1 MRINEVCQTCSLT
14 KKAVEYY
21 IKQGLV
27 TPMQQENGY
36 RDFPD
41 SEVARLKKIS
51 VLRNLGVPVS
61 DIREILSVQENI
73 NPVQNSGA
81 CENKFTQ
88 NKTLNNILNQ
98 RHREITLMQEKQ
110 QLLAELTRKQDWE
123 GIQDRLWQLQK
134 KQTVLE
140 RLRNAFPS
148 YYGDFICVHFAPYLC
163 EPVQTQEQ
171 QEAYDTIVT
180 FLDNTQFVIPDDL
193 REFLDAMSAE
203 FSEADYE
210 KMSSSMCGAVSHIE
224 QYLDTNDETIRQC
237 MEYMQTAEYRATPAY
252 RMKEVLRQFNR
263 ESGYDDIFIPAM
275 CRLSQSY
282 REYHESLQIAD
293 RKFLE
298 RYPEWKGSDHYE

>member
-1 MRINEVCQTCSLT
+1 MMINEVCQTCSLT

-27 TPMQQENGY
+27 TPVQQENGY

-61 DIREILSVQENI
+61 DIREILSSQENI

-88 NKTLNNILNQ
+88 NKTLNKILNQ
-98 RHREITLMQEKQ
+98 RHMEITLVQEKQ
-110 QLLAELTRKQDWE
+110 QLLAELAKNQDWE
-123 GIQDRLWQLQK
+123 QIQDKLRQLQK

-140 RLRNAFPS
+140 RLRNAFPG
-148 YYGDFICVHFAPYLC
+148 YYGNFVCVHFAPYLG
-163 EPVQTQEQ
+163 EPVRTQEQ

-193 REFLDAMSAE
+193 CEFCDAMAEE
-203 FSEADYE
+203 FSEGDYE
-210 KMSSSMCGAVSHIE
+210 KMSSVMRGAVENIE
-224 QYLDTNDETIRQC
+224 EYMDKNCEAIRQY
-237 MEYMQTAEYRATPAY
+237 MEYTQTEEYRATPAY
-252 RMKEVLRQFNR
+252 RMKELLRQFNR
-263 ESGYDDIFIPAM
+263 ESGYDDVFIPAM
-275 CRLSQSY
+275 CRLSESY

-293 RKFLE
+293 KKILE
-298 RYPEWKGSDHYE
+298 RYPEWKRSDHYE